1 MFRMKNSGVQCNTA
15 SIIQAKQAH
24 PKVLKVLWWVNL
36 LYFLFLDGCCRFA
49 LFVLDNRNL
58 QELFH
63 PDVQKKLKIDRGIVF
78 FHFNRKL
85 CYNKIGEFVHD
96 VGLRMADLNN
106 SVSTQ
111 NNGDQA
117 TCSMEK
123 LILNVTRTSASN
135 AILRWNNFVHGD
147 QRQLLR
153 YVVSI
158 RES

>member
-1 MFRMKNSGVQCNTA
+1 M
-15 SIIQAKQAH
+15 
-24 PKVLKVLWWVNL
+24 
-36 LYFLFLDGCCRFA
+36 
-49 LFVLDNRNL
+49 
-58 QELFH
+58 
-63 PDVQKKLKIDRGIVF
+63 F